1 MAIVKQVHF
10 GQEAKN
16 SLLKGINTIADAVK
30 STLGARGNTVLIES
44 EFHVGGL
51 TITKDGV
58 TVANSINLMNPTENL
73 AVIMMKQA
81 ADKTAVT
88 AGDGTT
94 TSIVLTQGI
103 VLESEAKLKPHMNKT
118 EVMRHIRKAAK
129 EVEKKLDET
138 SVKVSGDTLKYVAA
152 ISANNDE
159 EIGGI
164 ISAAYE
170 SVGDG
175 GVVTVENSTGAKTY
189 STTIKGMKVDRGW
202 ASKYFINSQKTQE
215 CILENPYILVAD
227 LEINLVASIEHL
239 LMHAMSENRPIL
251 IIGEVSEQVLNA
263 LNTNVQR
270 GIIKI
275 CSIIPPNFGYKKG
288 EEMADI
294 AAYVGGKYI
303 SEGTGDNLE
312 LVKTTDLGKA
322 KRVIVGLKHTI
333 IMTDDEA
340 NEKSLPER
348 IEGLEIEMAEKDNID
363 EKNYIASRIANLK
376 GGVAVITVGA
386 NSDIELKEKRDRVD
400 DAVCAT
406 KAAIEDGIL
415 SGGGIA
421 LYDISKEM
429 TYGDDEDGRVAW
441 EILSEAMQY
450 PFRQILINAGKDV
463 KKAEEEM
470 VLRDLGFGY
479 DVKEERFGNMMEFG
493 IIDPTK
499 VTKSALENAV
509 SVATT
514 ILSTNCIVTN
524 VRAINE

>member
-1 MAIVKQVHF
+1 
-10 GQEAKN
+10 
-16 SLLKGINTIADAVK
+16 
-30 STLGARGNTVLIES
+30 
-44 EFHVGGL
+44 
-51 TITKDGV
+51 
-58 TVANSINLMNPTENL
+58 
-73 AVIMMKQA
+73 
-81 ADKTAVT
+81 
-88 AGDGTT
+88 
-94 TSIVLTQGI
+94 
-103 VLESEAKLKPHMNKT
+103 
-118 EVMRHIRKAAK
+118 
-129 EVEKKLDET
+129 
-138 SVKVSGDTLKYVAA
+138 
-152 ISANNDE
+152 
-159 EIGGI
+159 
-164 ISAAYE
+164 
-170 SVGDG
+170 
-175 GVVTVENSTGAKTY
+175 
-189 STTIKGMKVDRGW
+189 
-202 ASKYFINSQKTQE
+202 
-215 CILENPYILVAD
+215 
-227 LEINLVASIEHL
+227 
-239 LMHAMSENRPIL
+239 
-251 IIGEVSEQVLNA
+251 

-441 EILSEAMQY
+441 AILSEAMQY

-470 VLRDLGFGY
+470 VLRELGFGY

>member
-10 GQEAKN
+10 GEQAKS

-44 EFHVGGL
+44 ENHVGGL

-129 EVEKKLDET
+129 EVEKKLDESST
-138 SVKVSGDTLKYVAA
+138 AVTGDMLKYVAT

-159 EIGGI
+159 EIGSI
-164 ISAAYE
+164 ISEAYN
-170 SVGDG
+170 SVGSSG
-175 GVVTVENSTGAKTY
+175 IVTVENSIGDKTY
-189 STTIKGMKVDRGW
+189 STTIKGMKIDRGW
-202 ASKYFINSQKTQE
+202 ASKYFVNSQKTQE
-215 CILENPYILVAD
+215 CILDNPYILVAD
-227 LEINLVASIEHL
+227 LEINMVSSIEHL
-239 LMHAMSENRPIL
+239 LVHAMNEKRPIL

-263 LNTNVQR
+263 LNANIQR
-270 GIIKI
+270 GVIKI
-275 CSIIPPNFGYKKG
+275 CTIIPPNFGYRKG

-312 LVKTTDLGKA
+312 LVRTMDLGTA
-322 KRVIVGLKHTI
+322 KRVVVGLKNTV
-333 IMTDDEA
+333 IML
-340 NEKSLPER
+340 NEDAVGEDIEDR
-348 IEGLEIEMAEKDNID
+348 ILYLESEKEEKESASEKAYIE
-363 EKNYIASRIANLK
+363 SRIANLK

-406 KAAIEDGIL
+406 KAAIEGGIL
-415 SGGGIA
+415 AGGGIA

-429 TYGDDEDGRVAW
+429 SYGDNEDGRVAW
-441 EILSEAMQY
+441 AILREAMQY

-463 KKAEEEM
+463 KKTEEEM

-479 DVKEERFGNMMEFG
+479 DVKDERFGDMLSFG

-514 ILSTNCIVTN
+514 ILSTNCIITN